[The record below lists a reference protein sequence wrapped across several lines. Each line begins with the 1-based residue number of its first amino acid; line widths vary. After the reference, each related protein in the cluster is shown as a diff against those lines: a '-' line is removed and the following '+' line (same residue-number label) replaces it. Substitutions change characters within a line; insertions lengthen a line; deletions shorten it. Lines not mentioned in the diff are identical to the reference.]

1 MLSTNRYFF
10 SGAFSTGVVV
20 VVVVVSPGLA
30 DVVVVSP
37 GLVDVVV
44 VSPGLVVV
52 VVVVSAGFAGS
63 SFLAQPAA
71 TITEVAN
78 NKATKRVLS
87 LRILNSPPSSLDS
100 IPPFHKERIAR
111 PHNGWPALRLFTFLS
126 TTLDL
131 CFDRIEVFLQG
142 LHFLL

>member
-44 VSPGLVVV
+44 VSPGLVV

-111 PHNGWPALRLFTFLS
+111 PHNGGPALRLFTFLS

-142 LHFLL
+142 LDFLL